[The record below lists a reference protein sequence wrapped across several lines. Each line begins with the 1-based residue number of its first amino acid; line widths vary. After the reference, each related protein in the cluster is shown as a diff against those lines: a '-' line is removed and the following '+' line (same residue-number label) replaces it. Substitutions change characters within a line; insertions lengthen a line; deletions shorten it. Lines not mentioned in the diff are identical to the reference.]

1 MSNICK
7 NKFRLKRKIIVSVIS
22 DIVTDQRVQKE
33 CNTLYNNGYDI
44 LLIGRKS
51 KNTFILDELP
61 YQVLRFHNLLTGGPL
76 MYAMFN
82 TQLFFYLLFNKAD
95 ILWSNDLDT
104 LLPNFIISKLKGV
117 TLIYDSHEYFPYTVY
132 KKFSRKVWQS
142 LESFLFPKLK
152 NVITVNDNIEKIYEE
167 KYGVPITVIRN
178 MPVYK
183 LQINAIKLLPEYQN
197 KKILI
202 IQGVGINEH
211 RGAEE
216 AVEMMQYLPQEFIL
230 FFLGGGT
237 VIEDVKKLT
246 VDLNLSNRIFF
257 MGILPYT
264 KMMGYTK
271 HGFLGLV
278 LEKIDF
284 NDAHK
289 FGLSNRFF
297 DYIKAN
303 IPVLCTHVPDMKP
316 IIEKYNIG
324 GFIDEVEPEII
335 AKRIIEVTQNVQL
348 YNIWKS
354 NTLIAAKELCWE
366 NEEKTLLHFME
377 NLK

>member
-1 MSNICK
+1 MK
-7 NKFRLKRKIIVSVIS
+7 KKIIVSVIS
-22 DIVTDQRVQKE
+22 DLVTDQRVQKE

-51 KNTFILDELP
+51 KNSFGLNQLP
-61 YQVLRFHNLLTGGPL
+61 FKVFRLSNFFKRGAC

-82 TQLFFYLLFNKAD
+82 AQLFFYLLFRNPD

-104 LLPNFIISKLKGV
+104 LLPNFIISKLKNV
-117 TLIYDSHEYFPYTVY
+117 KLIYDSHEYFPYTVY
-132 KKFSRKVWQS
+132 KKFSRKVWQG

-152 NVITVNDNIEKIYEE
+152 NVITVNNNIKNIYEE

-178 MPVYK
+178 MPVYN
-183 LQINAIKLLPEYQN
+183 LNIKSIELLPEYQN

-202 IQGVGINEH
+202 IQGIGINEH

-216 AVEMMQYLPQEFIL
+216 AVEMMQHLPEDFIL

-237 VIEDVKKLT
+237 VIEDVKKMT
-246 VDLNLSNRIFF
+246 IDFNLSQRIFF

-303 IPVLCTHVPDMKP
+303 IPVLCTNVPDMKT

-324 GFIDEVEPEII
+324 GFIDKVEPKII
-335 AKRIIEVTQNVQL
+335 ADRILKVAENPEL
-348 YNIWKS
+348 YNIWKQ
-354 NTLIAAKELCWE
+354 NTSIAAKELCWE
-366 NEEKTLLHFME
+366 NEEATLLHFME
-377 NLK
+377 NIK